1 MVEVGL
7 IVMRAMFSRAVLGL
21 AVMVVVLP
29 GSVAASGTNVTGLPA
44 LSIAP
49 AVEVSFPTKE
59 DVVYVLQSSADLAN
73 WTTLEVPFLGSS
85 EGFKKTFSVN
95 AQKRVFYRLQMLE
108 PEPHV
113 LPESLAGASLRVR
126 FQPEGGE
133 LLLFSSATEAA
144 SDDGLT
150 ASYVWKQKERRIEIA
165 WLDGWTALIQLQF
178 NAAAAGSGRATV
190 IYQERDRP
198 PFIREG
204 EFLLFDLPVSIPVVA
219 AAKMP

>member
-1 MVEVGL
+1 MHGWTVVGFAL
-7 IVMRAMFSRAVLGL
+7 IVG
-21 AVMVVVLP
+21 P
-29 GSVAASGTNVTGLPA
+29 GSVAAIGTNVTELPA
-44 LSIAP
+44 LTIAP
-49 AVEVSFPTKE
+49 AVEISFPTQE
-59 DVVYVLQSSADLAN
+59 DVVYVLQSSADLTN
-73 WTTLEVPFLGSS
+73 WTTLDVPFLGSI

-108 PEPHV
+108 PVPYV
-113 LPESLAGASLRVR
+113 LPESLAGASLRLR

-150 ASYVWKQKERRIEIA
+150 ASYVWKQKERRIEIG

-178 NAAAAGSGRATV
+178 NAAGPGSGRATV

-204 EFLLFDLPVSIPVVA
+204 EFLFSELPVVIPEPDV
-219 AAKMP
+219 P

>member
-1 MVEVGL
+1 
-7 IVMRAMFSRAVLGL
+7 MRAMFSRAVLGL
-21 AVMVVVLP
+21 TVMVGLS
-29 GSVAASGTNVTGLPA
+29 GSVAAIGTNVTGTPA

-49 AVEVSFPTKE
+49 AVEISFPTKE
-59 DVVYVLQSSADLAN
+59 DVVYVLQSSADLTN
-73 WTTLEVPFLGSS
+73 WMALEVPFLGSS
-85 EGFKKTFSVN
+85 DGFKKTFGVK
-95 AQKRVFYRLQMLE
+95 AQQRVFYRLQMLE
-108 PEPHV
+108 PVPYV
-113 LPESLAGASLRVR
+113 LPELLASASLRIQ

-133 LLLFSSATEAA
+133 LLLFSSTTEAV

-204 EFLLFDLPVSIPVVA
+204 EFLLFNLPAAIPGADV
-219 AAKMP
+219 P